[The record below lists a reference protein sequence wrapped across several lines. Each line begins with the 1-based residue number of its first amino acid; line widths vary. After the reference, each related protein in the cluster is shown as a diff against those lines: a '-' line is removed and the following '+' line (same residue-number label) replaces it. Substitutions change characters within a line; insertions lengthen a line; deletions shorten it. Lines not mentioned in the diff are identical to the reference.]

1 MFLKLHAVFSLF
13 LYAAAFLAST
23 LLASSISRITDI
35 GNLFDFKRFLAI
47 SVILS
52 SVLILASPRQ
62 LRGARLQ
69 PTSIVAL
76 LTFFILGMISAI
88 YSAKPYWGMVEL
100 ANCGLLLIAFFTCC
114 ICMNYVSKR
123 SLFRGVYI
131 FVAAFSLLFLMQFVI
146 KLLIH
151 MLEAKKPGM
160 FSLISGFDN
169 PRILNQLQV
178 MLLPLLLLPF
188 ITLSLAKYQR
198 LSVFLMAIHWM
209 AMIQTEAR
217 GAILSLTLAGAL
229 VLYFNRAA
237 DRKTILKPLAQSILV
252 GLALWAVLI
261 VVIPYLLIGETN
273 LRFRTG
279 SSGRAE
285 LWLYALNSIRDNF
298 WLGLGPMSF
307 AWAEGKPLF
316 NAHPHNSSLQ
326 ILYEYGFLVFLVLLI
341 WVTRALHIALKK
353 IDSDL
358 HRETDTVVLFSI
370 LSALCYSQLSG
381 VIVMPITQLMLVFLI
396 ALYHYQSNTCNVSIK
411 MRWVIPASALLLATF
426 IYSTYEHQQLQHLKM
441 PRLWQHG
448 LISPK

>member
-13 LYAAAFLAST
+13 LYAAVFFAST
-23 LLASSISRITDI
+23 LFASSIARITDI

-62 LRGARLQ
+62 LRGASLK
-69 PTSIVAL
+69 PTSIAAL
-76 LTFFILGMISAI
+76 LTFFILGLISAL
-88 YSAKPYWGMVEL
+88 SSTNPYWGIVEL

-114 ICMNYVSKR
+114 ICMNYVSKQ
-123 SLFRGVYI
+123 SLFRGVYF
-131 FVAAFSLLFLMQFVI
+131 FVAAFSLLFLIQFVL

-188 ITLSLAKYQR
+188 MTSSLAKYQR
-198 LSVFLMAIHWM
+198 FSVFLMAIHWM

-217 GAILSLTLAGAL
+217 GAILSLTLAGAV
-229 VLYFNRAA
+229 VLYFSRIP
-237 DRKTILKPLAQSILV
+237 DRKTILKPFAQSMSL
-252 GLALWAVLI
+252 GLILWAVLI
-261 VVIPYLLIGETN
+261 VAVPYLLIGETT

-285 LWLYALNSIRDNF
+285 LWLYVINAIPDNF
-298 WLGLGPMSF
+298 WLGFGPMSF

-316 NAHPHNSSLQ
+316 NAHPHNASLQ
-326 ILYEYGFLVFLVLLI
+326 ILYEYGFLSFLVVIVWLI
-341 WVTRALHIALKK
+341 RSLHIALKK
-353 IDSDL
+353 ITSDL
-358 HRETDTVVLFSI
+358 HQETDTIVLFSI
-370 LSALCYSQLSG
+370 LSALCYSQFSG
-381 VIVMPITQLMLVFLI
+381 VIVMPITQLMLVFLVS
-396 ALYHYQSNTCNVSIK
+396 LYHYKSNTCNVSIEV
-411 MRWVIPASALLLATF
+411 RWVIPASAILLATF
-426 IYSTYEHQQLQHLKM
+426 IYSSYQHEQLQHLKM
-441 PRLWQHG
+441 PRMWQHG
-448 LISPK
+448 LIGSN